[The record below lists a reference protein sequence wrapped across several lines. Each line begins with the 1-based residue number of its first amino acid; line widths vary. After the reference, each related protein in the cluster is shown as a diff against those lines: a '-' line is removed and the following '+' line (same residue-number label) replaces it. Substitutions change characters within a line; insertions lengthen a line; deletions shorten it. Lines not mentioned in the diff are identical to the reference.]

1 MSDKEAIEILEQMR
15 AQIPDDCKY
24 DSKWSALTVAI
35 GAIKRDDR
43 VDDITFH
50 WNDDKNNFL
59 AACNAFEDI
68 LRVYNRGVTND

>member
-1 MSDKEAIEILEQMR
+1 MSDKEAIEVLEQMR
-15 AQIPDDCKY
+15 AQHRPIDR
-24 DSKWSALTVAI
+24 KWSALTVAI
-35 GAIKRDDR
+35 GAIKRDHK

-50 WNDDKNNFL
+50 WNDDKSNFI